1 MESSLNKM
9 NDTTDEDELDP
20 RIQVELEQLN
30 TTTDEINRLEIEYD
44 VSYQIFY
51 VFRVYSSLS

>member
-51 VFRVYSSLS
+51 VF